1 MKRWISIWVTL
12 LVAMVG
18 QGQDIH
24 FSQVD
29 ADPVLLNPA
38 YSGFYEGVGRFGMVY
53 RNQWASVS
61 IPYQTLAVSGE
72 MALWRGAGRK
82 GLSVGMTV
90 FNDHAG
96 TLHYGTTSGHL
107 SIAYY
112 QPLNRAGTSILS
124 VGLEGGF
131 AQSGFDP
138 SQAEMEDPS
147 ESFTVQTV
155 RYGLLAAGVAWYW
168 QAMPDLHAKVG
179 FSVRNINRP
188 NISYMQLDDTHLE
201 RRYSMFARAEFRKWQ
216 SISLLPVVLWQH
228 QGKHSELVYGA
239 DLKWYI
245 EEDGAREVSLRAG
258 LAFRHADAI
267 IANLMMEYGAFLFT
281 FSYDANVSGLSV
293 ASGGIGAFEGGMVY
307 RFTSG
312 SKKTK
317 RIKCPQY

>member
-1 MKRWISIWVTL
+1 MKRWMTIWATL
-12 LVAMVG
+12 LLAVVG

-131 AQSGFDP
+131 AFHSADSAIWFVGGGCGVVLAGDVGFACQGWIF
-138 SQAEMEDPS
+138 STQYKQAE
-147 ESFTVQTV
+147 
-155 RYGLLAAGVAWYW
+155 YILYA
-168 QAMPDLHAKVG
+168 VG
-179 FSVRNINRP
+179 
-188 NISYMQLDDTHLE
+188 
-201 RRYSMFARAEFRKWQ
+201 
-216 SISLLPVVLWQH
+216 
-228 QGKHSELVYGA
+228 
-239 DLKWYI
+239 
-245 EEDGAREVSLRAG
+245 
-258 LAFRHADAI
+258 
-267 IANLMMEYGAFLFT
+267 
-281 FSYDANVSGLSV
+281 
-293 ASGGIGAFEGGMVY
+293 
-307 RFTSG
+307 
-312 SKKTK
+312 
-317 RIKCPQY
+317 